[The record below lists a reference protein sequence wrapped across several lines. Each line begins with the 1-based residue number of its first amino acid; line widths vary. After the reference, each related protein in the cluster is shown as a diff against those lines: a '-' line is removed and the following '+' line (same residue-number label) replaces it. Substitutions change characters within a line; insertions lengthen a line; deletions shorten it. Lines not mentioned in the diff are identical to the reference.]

1 MHKLNCNQH
10 AMFTICILFSTL
22 NKTIGICEGASK
34 AFPIPKNFTAHG
46 RTVEIPESATAVEPC
61 KFSAMFGSFCPF
73 PIYGLVKIRQT
84 CKLDICRL
92 VNCWWDF
99 FETGLYI
106 DIGKHVK
113 EWQVQR
119 EHSTCTS
126 FSVFL
131 NLILIGTRFKSTFWS
146 MHDWVAKFTASKIWN
161 SQLHLCVTHVWR

>member
-1 MHKLNCNQH
+1 
-10 AMFTICILFSTL
+10 
-22 NKTIGICEGASK
+22 
-34 AFPIPKNFTAHG
+34 
-46 RTVEIPESATAVEPC
+46 
-61 KFSAMFGSFCPF
+61 MFGSFCAF

-99 FETGLYI
+99 FGTGLYI

-146 MHDWVAKFTASKIWN
+146 MHAWVAKFTASKIWN
-161 SQLHLCVTHVWR
+161 SQLHLWVNAVASAKIQACVWEWPTYMSRLWKWQDCKLKFTKLQVWIFEHDYPSSETTLLCLFSAVSVNGI